1 MVHKFFEN
9 KRRFHLDVVL
19 LLMSCS
25 VGQNLGV
32 CVVILDFLQCGFVF
46 FLKIR
51 MCKCSDMGN
60 IYVFELRI
68 NQFLLLIQNVL
79 SSVRFQ
85 FLHWGG

>member
-1 MVHKFFEN
+1 
-9 KRRFHLDVVL
+9 
-19 LLMSCS
+19 
-25 VGQNLGV
+25 
-32 CVVILDFLQCGFVF
+32 
-46 FLKIR
+46 
-51 MCKCSDMGN
+51 MGN